1 MRYLA
6 VVFILFLS
14 ACGQSSTDHAASTK
28 QSDDSGLSLTYQCKS
43 GKTIKVSYP
52 TDVTAV
58 VEYDHRRLQMKIAVS
73 GSGARYVGE
82 GLEWWSKGSVKGAS
96 GTLFR
101 HLKDGT
107 SGGVVEQCK
116 QVADAA

>member
-6 VVFILFLS
+6 IVLILFLS

-28 QSDDSGLSLTYQCKS
+28 QSSDSGLSFTYQCES
-43 GKTIKVSYP
+43 GKTIKVLYP
-52 TDVTAV
+52 TDSTAV
-58 VEYDHRRLQMKIAVS
+58 VEYDNRRLQMKVAVS

-82 GLEWWSKGSVKGAS
+82 GLEWWSKGSGEDAS

-107 SGGVVEQCK
+107 TGEAVEQCK
-116 QVADAA
+116 QVTDAA